1 MALKKSDKI
10 IAIIGV
16 IILIVAAVGI
26 FLYADLEEEE
36 TTPKDKG
43 EMKIYEIQYDEI
55 MMSAMPDNQDYSIR
69 AKLLGR
75 GSYEGIV
82 EISQEN
88 LDSVEIFVE
97 YHDNKAGLLWRFGRI
112 RAIGADTITISVYD
126 SMENEVGRESIKGDG
141 NRTIPIKS
149 GGSMISLE
157 PIEAEDIMEANEILQ
172 ERFIPNQETYTIHI
186 SLKTGLWGKIRE
198 LLGKDSFILD
208 ITYKYYEYYLEEMT
222 SVDEFDDE
230 FPPTGENQGTQ
241 TWTPMAYPGKN

>member
-36 TTPKDKG
+36 TTPG
-43 EMKIYEIQYDEI
+43 GEREMKIYEIHYDEI
-55 MMSAMPDNQDYSIR
+55 MRSAMPDNSDYSIK

-75 GSYEGIV
+75 GSYEGV
-82 EISQEN
+82 VDISQQN
-88 LDSVEIFVE
+88 LKSVEVFVE

-112 RAIGADTITISVYD
+112 RAIGADTITITIYD
-126 SMENEVGRESIKGDG
+126 DMENEKGRESIKGDG
-141 NRTIPIKS
+141 NVTIPVKS
-149 GGSMISLE
+149 DGDMISLD
-157 PIEAEDIMEANEILQ
+157 PIEAEDQMSANDILQ
-172 ERFIPNQETYTIHI
+172 QRFIPNHETYTIHI

-208 ITYKYYEYYLEEMT
+208 INYKYYDYYLEEK
-222 SVDEFDDE
+222 SDEDFDDGL
-230 FPPTGENQGTQ
+230 PPTGDNQGAQ
-241 TWTPMAYPGKN
+241 TWAPMAYPGKN